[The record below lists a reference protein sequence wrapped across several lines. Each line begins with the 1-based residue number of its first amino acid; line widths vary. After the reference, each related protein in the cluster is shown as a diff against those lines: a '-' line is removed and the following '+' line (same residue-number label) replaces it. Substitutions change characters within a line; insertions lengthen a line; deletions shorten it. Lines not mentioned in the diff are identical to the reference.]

1 MPSRLLLPQT
11 PNSRGGNAEGQ
22 LHQPIT
28 SGAQPSEQVPPQ
40 RLASDPPG
48 AMDSEEE
55 PCTLSSEEEPCTLS
69 SLPVELLMLVAKN
82 LLIPALAPV
91 RLWAQS
97 LAFFAAASKVCL
109 AVANKA
115 AGRTPAHFAAA
126 RGDEA
131 CLRVLHE
138 LVGNA
143 AASLA
148 TAEADGYT
156 PAHLAA
162 NRGHEGCLR
171 VLHELGGDAAAS
183 LAAARSADGITPAH
197 LAATIGYE
205 GCLRVLHE
213 LGGDAAASLAAANA
227 KGDTPVRF
235 AAAIGYEG
243 CLRVLHE
250 LGGDAAASLA
260 AANAKGDTPVRF
272 AAAIAWPSGREGCLR
287 VLHMALR
294 KYLLTRVRGIAHV
307 HIFLARWSADAL
319 AAAYAPGGV
328 GHARARASFETSRVA
343 LQQKT

>member
-235 AAAIGYEG
+235 AAAI
-243 CLRVLHE
+243 
-250 LGGDAAASLA
+250 
-260 AANAKGDTPVRF
+260 
-272 AAAIAWPSGREGCLR
+272 AWPSGREGCLR